1 MADNESCSFVSM
13 KVPELQNFLNS
24 RDIQIAVDG
33 KKRKR
38 VELLE
43 LCKNAANM
51 KVQPLLLSQYFS
63 FSAKDFKIKNITIR
77 QVKVGSPV

>member
-1 MADNESCSFVSM
+1 MADSESCSFVSM
-13 KVPELQNFLNS
+13 TVPELQNFLKA
-24 RDIQIAVDG
+24 RDIQIAVGG

-43 LCKNAANM
+43 VCKNAAEM
-51 KVQPLLLSQYFS
+51 KVQPLLLSQYSS
-63 FSAKDFKIKNITIR
+63 FSAKGFKILNTAIK

>member
-1 MADNESCSFVSM
+1 MTDNESCSFVSM
-13 KVPELQNFLNS
+13 KVPELHNFLKA

-43 LCKNAANM
+43 LCKNAAEM
-51 KVQPLLLSQYFS
+51 KVQPLLLSQYFR
-63 FSAKDFKIKNITIR
+63 FSAKGFKILNITI
-77 QVKVGSPV
+77 